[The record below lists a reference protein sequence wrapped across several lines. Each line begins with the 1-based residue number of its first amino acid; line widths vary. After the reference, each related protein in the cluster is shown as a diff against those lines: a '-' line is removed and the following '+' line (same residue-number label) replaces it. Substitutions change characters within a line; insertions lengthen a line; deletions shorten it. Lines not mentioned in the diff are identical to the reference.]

1 MGLTNTCVS
10 CHQGNYNATTN
21 PNHQQVGYSTNCTQ
35 CHTTV
40 TWLNAS
46 VTHPATFPLTNGH
59 ANVRC
64 NTCHTSGVYTGLST
78 ACNTCHQSRF
88 TASTNPNHTQAG
100 FATTCNTCHNTVAW
114 QPSVGWSHPA
124 AFPLSNGHAGQACN
138 ACHASGVYHGL
149 TNTCVSCH
157 QTQYNATTNPNH
169 ASAGYGTNCVQC
181 HTTVT
186 WLNATFSHPATFPL
200 TNGHAGQTCNACH
213 TNGVYTGL
221 STACNSCHNGRYTAA
236 TNPNHVQAAFNTT
249 CNTCHNTV
257 AWRPSVNWTH
267 PTTFPLTN
275 GHANRTCNA
284 CHASGVYHGLT
295 NTCVSCH
302 QANYNATTNP
312 NHASAGFGTGCVQ
325 CHNTTTWLNA
335 TFNHTPF
342 VITTGSH
349 RSPQTIACTRCHT
362 TGQYSQFSC
371 TTNCH
376 AQTTTNQHHSQVRNY
391 VYASANCYACHP
403 TGRGN

>member
-1 MGLTNTCVS
+1 
-10 CHQGNYNATTN
+10 
-21 PNHQQVGYSTNCTQ
+21 
-35 CHTTV
+35 
-40 TWLNAS
+40 
-46 VTHPATFPLTNGH
+46 
-59 ANVRC
+59 
-64 NTCHTSGVYTGLST
+64 
-78 ACNTCHQSRF
+78 
-88 TASTNPNHTQAG
+88 
-100 FATTCNTCHNTVAW
+100 
-114 QPSVGWSHPA
+114 VGWSHPA